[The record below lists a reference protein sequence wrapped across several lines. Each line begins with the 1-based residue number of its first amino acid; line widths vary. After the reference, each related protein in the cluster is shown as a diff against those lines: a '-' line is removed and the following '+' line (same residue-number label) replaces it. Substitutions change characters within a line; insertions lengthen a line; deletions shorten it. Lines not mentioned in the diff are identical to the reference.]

1 MPLHIAESVLGVFA
15 FDDKGK
21 IIAFREFPR
30 DHAEVA
36 GKIASIQ
43 MGTPT
48 EEHRG
53 LITELMR
60 KGHREFTLEFKPLA
74 EKLQEE
80 FKKAKFEVLIPNVA
94 GSMLRE
100 KLQDIAEEIGFEGV
114 DDFAREVN
122 FILTRHKLR
131 TEAAQRDSLIIQ
143 SIGLLDDID
152 KFTNILIGRVRE
164 WYSIHFPELDHLVP
178 DHEIY
183 IKLIMALGQ
192 RSEFTKEAIMKA
204 AGLSE
209 EESEK
214 IAEAAA
220 NSLGAQFDEI
230 DLSSLRRTCKEIL
243 ELHDLRKEIA
253 DYIDGLMSQI
263 APNLRAVVG
272 SAIGARLIAIA
283 GGLQELSRMPASTI
297 QVLGAEKALFR
308 ALKKK
313 GSPPKHGVIFQY
325 PEVRGAPKKLRGKI
339 ARALS
344 GKVAIAARVDAM
356 SGEFV
361 GDKLEAE
368 LRARIANIKKA
379 IRKEL

>member
-1 MPLHIAESVLGVFA
+1 MSIHVAESVLGVFA

-21 IIAFREFPR
+21 LISFRKFPR
-30 DHAEVA
+30 DPAVVA
-36 GKIASIQ
+36 GKMVSIE

-48 EEHRG
+48 DEHRE
-53 LITELMR
+53 LIAELVR
-60 KGHREFTLEFKPLA
+60 KNHREFTLESKHLVD
-74 EKLQEE
+74 KLKEE
-80 FKKAKFEVLIPNVA
+80 FKKARFEILIPNVA
-94 GSMLRE
+94 GSMLRDR
-100 KLQDIAEEIGFEGV
+100 LHDIAEELGFEKV

-131 TEAAQRDSLIIQ
+131 TEAAQRDSLITQ

-152 KFTNILIGRVRE
+152 KFTNILVVRVRE
-164 WYSIHFPELDHLVP
+164 WYSIHFPELDRLVP
-178 DHEIY
+178 DHEVFL
-183 IKLIMALGQ
+183 KLITKIGL
-192 RSEFTKEAIMKA
+192 RDDFTKEAIANA

-214 IAEAAA
+214 IAQAAA
-220 NSLGAQFDEI
+220 ESLGARFDEI
-230 DLSSLRRTCKEIL
+230 DLKSLKTTCEQIFGL
-243 ELHDLRKEIA
+243 FELRKEISE
-253 DYIDGLMSQI
+253 YIDGLMAQI

-297 QVLGAEKALFR
+297 QILGAEKALFR

-339 ARALS
+339 ARALA

-368 LRARIANIKKA
+368 LKARIAEIKRKM
-379 IRKEL
+379 RKEP

>member
-1 MPLHIAESVLGVFA
+1 MPIHIAESVLGVFA
-15 FDDKGK
+15 FDDKGEMISFK
-21 IIAFREFPR
+21 KFPR
-30 DHAEVA
+30 DQAVVA

-48 EEHRG
+48 DEHRE
-53 LITELMR
+53 LITELIR
-60 KGHREFTLEFKPLA
+60 KGHHEFTLESKPLA
-74 EKLQEE
+74 DRLKEE
-80 FKKAKFEVLIPNVA
+80 FKKAKFEILIPNVA
-94 GSMLRE
+94 GSILRD
-100 KLQDIAEEIGFEGV
+100 KLRDIAEDLGLEKV

-152 KFTNILIGRVRE
+152 KFTNILIVRIRE
-164 WYSIHFPELDHLVP
+164 WYSIHFPELDRLVP
-178 DHEIY
+178 DHELFLQ
-183 IKLIMALGQ
+183 LINKIGL
-192 RSEFTKEAIMKA
+192 RDDFTKEAIVKA
-204 AGLSE
+204 VGLSE

-214 IAEAAA
+214 IADAAKE
-220 NSLGAQFDEI
+220 SLGARFDEA
-230 DLSSLRRTCKEIL
+230 DLKSLQCACKEIF
-243 ELHDLRKEIA
+243 DLRKLRAEITE
-253 DYIDGLMSQI
+253 YIDGLMAQI

-272 SAIGARLIAIA
+272 STIGARLIAIA

-325 PEVRGAPKKLRGKI
+325 PEIRGAPKKLRGKI
-339 ARALS
+339 ARALA

-361 GDKLEAE
+361 GDKLESE
-368 LRARIANIKKA
+368 LKMRIAEIKRKV
-379 IRKEL
+379 RKEP

>member
-1 MPLHIAESVLGVFA
+1 MPIHIAESVLGVIA
-15 FDDKGK
+15 FDDEGK
-21 IIAFREFPR
+21 MISFRKFPR
-30 DHAEVA
+30 NPAVVA
-36 GKIASIQ
+36 GKIASVQ

-48 EEHRG
+48 DEHRE
-53 LITELMR
+53 LIADLLG
-60 KGHREFTLEFKPLA
+60 KGHREFTLESKSLVNRFK
-74 EKLQEE
+74 EE
-80 FKKAKFEVLIPNVA
+80 FKRAKFEVLIPNVA
-94 GSMLRE
+94 GSILRDR
-100 KLQDIAEEIGFEGV
+100 LQDIAEDLGFEKV

-152 KFTNILIGRVRE
+152 KFANILIVRVRE
-164 WYSIHFPELDHLVP
+164 WYSIHFPELDRLVP
-178 DHEIY
+178 DHEVFLQ
-183 IKLIMALGQ
+183 LITKIGL
-192 RSEFTKEAIMKA
+192 RDDFTKEAVTNA

-214 IAEAAA
+214 IAQAAA
-220 NSLGAQFDEI
+220 ESLGARFDEI
-230 DLSSLRRTCKEIL
+230 DLKSLKNTCKEIF
-243 ELHDLRKEIA
+243 ELYELRKEISE
-253 DYIDGLMSQI
+253 YIDGLMAQI

-308 ALKKK
+308 ALKRK
-313 GSPPKHGVIFQY
+313 GSPPKHGAIFQY
-325 PEVRGAPKKLRGKI
+325 PEIRGAPKKLRGKI
-339 ARALS
+339 ARALA

-361 GDKLEAE
+361 GDRLEAE
-368 LRARIANIKKA
+368 LKVRISEIKRKV
-379 IRKEL
+379 RKEP